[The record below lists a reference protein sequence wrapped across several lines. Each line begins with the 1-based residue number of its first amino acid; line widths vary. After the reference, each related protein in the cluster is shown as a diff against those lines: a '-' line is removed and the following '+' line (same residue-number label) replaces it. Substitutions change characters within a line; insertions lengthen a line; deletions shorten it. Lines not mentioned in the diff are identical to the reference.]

1 MTRAALPDV
10 PGLTLAGLGVPDAA
24 FEARMR
30 EVLTSDVEFISL
42 IGEDLVTAGGKRVRP
57 LVTLLAA
64 QALGAV
70 PGTRGWADIL
80 RLSVCVELLHSASL
94 LHDDLI
100 DDSDTRRG
108 RETAFRRFGNV
119 VSVMSGDFMLARLL
133 GVLAGLPGNPPLTRA
148 FGQAASVICEG
159 EVLQFQVASYAD
171 YSFGNYFK
179 VIHGKTAALLEL
191 AAHAPALL
199 LGCVPEQCAALRTY
213 GAEYGLAFQ
222 MQDDLLDLLG
232 EEERIGKPV
241 GGDLREGKATY
252 PTLLLLEGSHGR
264 EVREILER
272 RAAEAGDVE
281 RVIALARQEGAD
293 LRTQAEIRRRAE
305 VAIEALSVFS
315 PSPARLA
322 LEALAQRE
330 IERTH

>member
-1 MTRAALPDV
+1 MTGVFAPRIPSPLT
-10 PGLTLAGLGVPDAA
+10 GLAVPDAA

-30 EVLTSDVEFISL
+30 EVLRSDVEFIAL

-64 QALGAV
+64 QALGGRPDSPRWDGV
-70 PGTRGWADIL
+70 L

-100 DDSDTRRG
+100 DDSDRRRG
-108 RETAFRRFGNV
+108 QETAFRRFGNV

-133 GVLAGLPGNPPLTRA
+133 GELSTMPGSPALTRA

-171 YSFGNYFK
+171 YSFENYFQ

-191 AAHAPALL
+191 AAQAPALL
-199 LGCVPEQCAALRTY
+199 LGAPEAEREALLTFGR
-213 GAEYGLAFQ
+213 EYGMAFQ

-232 EEERIGKPV
+232 EEAQIGKPV

-252 PTLLLLEGSHGR
+252 PVLLLLEGESGA

-272 RAAEAGDVE
+272 RAAQPGDVE
-281 RVIALARQEGAD
+281 RVVALARQEGAD
-293 LRTQAEIRRRAE
+293 VRTHAEIRRRVGEA
-305 VAIEALSVFS
+305 VAALGVLP
-315 PSPARLA
+315 PSPAR
-322 LEALAQRE
+322 EALAALAGRE
-330 IERTH
+330 IERTR